1 MMSSCGQIDYDTFEK
16 FAKDFYARSQ
26 DLLDDWQLLHSDQQ
40 VYLVKISSINFTE
53 NREMKNSS
61 IHNNNVYKLEHHIVY
76 NPAYAVPVLYFRM
89 FDLQKGT
96 ML

>member
-1 MMSSCGQIDYDTFEK
+1 MSCGAQIDYGTFEK
-16 FAKDFYARSQ
+16 FARDFYARSQ

-40 VYLVKISSINFTE
+40 VYLVKNSSIFFV
-53 NREMKNSS
+53 KSS

-96 ML
+96 VL

>member
-1 MMSSCGQIDYDTFEK
+1 MSCYGQIDYGTFEK
-16 FAKDFYARSQ
+16 FVLDFYARSQ
-26 DLLDDWQLLHSDQQ
+26 DLLDDWQLLHSNQQ
-40 VYLVKISSINFTE
+40 VYLVKNSSINFTE

-89 FDLQKGT
+89 FDFQTGT
-96 ML
+96 VL

>member
-1 MMSSCGQIDYDTFEK
+1 MSSCGQIDYDTFEK

-26 DLLDDWQLLHSDQQ
+26 DLFDDWQLLRSDQQ
-40 VYLVKISSINFTE
+40 VYL
-53 NREMKNSS
+53 MKNSS

-89 FDLQKGT
+89 FDLQTGT
-96 ML
+96 VL